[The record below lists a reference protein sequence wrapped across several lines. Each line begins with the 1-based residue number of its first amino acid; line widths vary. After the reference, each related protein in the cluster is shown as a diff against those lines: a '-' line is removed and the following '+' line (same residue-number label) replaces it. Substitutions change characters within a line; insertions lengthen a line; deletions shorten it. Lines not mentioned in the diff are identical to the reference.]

1 MQKLNRLCLLVLAIF
16 LLLPSTAWA
25 LSVPEVTEEEER
37 FYLEYYMNMY
47 YSETDFSGYS
57 NQQLRD
63 KLKKEVKATN
73 HSYRQFMERT
83 LFLNER
89 YWGVYREEK
98 LEKALIRYIVNGN
111 AESLCS
117 ALKEGY
123 AVQIDTQ
130 KYSPQ
135 ELNTFYYKTKLE
147 KDYGIIVNQKESY
160 SWYQLG
166 DLYSRCVYTKN
177 LESKYGEDA
186 AKLKNCTLDELE
198 SLLEWHYEIRSL
210 SENYG
215 MKEDLTK
222 YTLEELQLME
232 QRLWKIGY
240 LQERYGVTEDLS
252 GYTLEEL
259 NDMDLRLSC
268 IEYLREL
275 GVTKDFTNYS
285 AEELQKLV
293 ETMPQ
298 EQDEAE

>member
-1 MQKLNRLCLLVLAIF
+1 MQKLNRLCLLILALF
-16 LLLPSTAWA
+16 LLLPTTAWA
-25 LSVPEVTEEEER
+25 LAVPEVSEDEER

-73 HSYRQFMERT
+73 YSYRQFIERT
-83 LFLNER
+83 LFLQER
-89 YWGVYREEK
+89 YWGVYREEN
-98 LEKALIRYIVNGN
+98 LEKALIRYVVDGN
-111 AESLCS
+111 AESLCF

-123 AVQIDTQ
+123 AIQIDSQ

-135 ELNTFYYKTKLE
+135 ELNSFYYKTKLE
-147 KDYGIIVNQKESY
+147 KDHGITINPKESY
-160 SWYQLG
+160 SWYQLME
-166 DLYSRCVYTKN
+166 LHSRCVLSKN
-177 LESKYGEDA
+177 LESQYGEDA

-198 SLLEWHYEIRSL
+198 YLSEWHYRMKLLYED
-210 SENYG
+210 YG
-215 MKEDLTK
+215 ITEDLTK

-232 QRLWKIGY
+232 QRLWKMEY

-259 NDMDLRLSC
+259 DNMDLRLSC

-285 AEELQKLV
+285 VEELQKLA
-293 ETMPQ
+293 EKMAQ

>member
-1 MQKLNRLCLLVLAIF
+1 MRRKKHLCLLVLAIF
-16 LLLPSTAWA
+16 LLLPTTAWA
-25 LSVPEVTEEEER
+25 LAIPEVTEDEER

-57 NQQLRD
+57 NPQLRD

-83 LFLNER
+83 LFLKER
-89 YWGVYREEK
+89 YWGVYREEN
-98 LEKALIRYIVNGN
+98 LEKALIRYIVDGN
-111 AESLCS
+111 AESLCF

-123 AVQIDTQ
+123 AIQIDSQ

-135 ELNTFYYKTKLE
+135 ELNAFYYKTKLE

-160 SWYQLG
+160 SWYQLM
-166 DLYSRCVYTKN
+166 DLYSRCVYTKD
-177 LESKYGEDA
+177 LESQYGEDA
-186 AKLKNCTLDELE
+186 TKLKNCTLDELE
-198 SLLEWHYEIRSL
+198 YLSEWHYKIKSL
-210 SENYG
+210 FENYG
-215 MKEDLTK
+215 VKEDLTK

-232 QRLWKIGY
+232 QRLWKIEY

-259 NDMDLRLSC
+259 DNMDLRLSC

-275 GVTKDFTNYS
+275 GVTKDFTDYS

-293 ETMPQ
+293 ETTHQ